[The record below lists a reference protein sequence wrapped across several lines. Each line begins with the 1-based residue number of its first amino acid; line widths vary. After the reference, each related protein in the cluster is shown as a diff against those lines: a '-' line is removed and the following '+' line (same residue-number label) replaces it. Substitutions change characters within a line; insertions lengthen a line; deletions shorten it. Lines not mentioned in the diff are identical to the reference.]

1 MQFRFS
7 PLVPIVECA
16 YKQFTASPNTDLD
29 LPCFNQNVLVFRM
42 RKRRKSYGV
51 AVSSNSPVKKDGER
65 IVRLSLRRIA
75 GWGLGRGDVDE
86 DAVVAAGQA
95 RFAVGYS
102 SFSSSTAVGVMVSSN
117 SFSSRRMTIF
127 ASFPATSSANSLG
140 RS

>member
-1 MQFRFS
+1 M
-7 PLVPIVECA
+7 LI
-16 YKQFTASPNTDLD
+16 KQFTALLNTHVDL
-29 LPCFNQNVLVFRM
+29 LRFNLNVLVFRLRKK
-42 RKRRKSYGV
+42 RKRREYYGA
-51 AVSSNSPVKKDGER
+51 AVNSNSPVKKDGER

-75 GWGLGRGDVDE
+75 GLERGRGDEDE
-86 DAVVAAGQA
+86 GAVVAAGQA

-102 SFSSSTAVGVMVSSN
+102 SFSSSAAVGVMVSSN